1 MARLETTESQIQSAY
16 FDWVRI
22 KELQDPRYSYLFK
35 VPNETRGNYGWLRKL
50 QKEGMAKGMLD
61 VLCAWPMPPFSGLA
75 IEFKSK
81 GGKLSTSQKEWLDKL
96 EKAKWC
102 VAICHSTE
110 QAQVIT
116 EAYFDFCKDTR
127 GTI

>member
-1 MARLETTESQIQSAY
+1 VARLETTESQIQSAY

-75 IEFKSK
+75 IEFKRK
-81 GGKLSTSQKEWLDKL
+81 GGKPSKEQEKWIAKL
-96 EKAKWC
+96 LAAKWC
-102 VAICHSTE
+102 VVVCDSVEQGQLVTE
-110 QAQVIT
+110 S
-116 EAYFDFCKDTR
+116 YFDFCKDTR